1 VALMPRA
8 VPALVSF
15 AGGEIS
21 PQLYART
28 DVDKY
33 GQSVRSMLNFI
44 ARAQGAAT
52 RRPGTRYIAAT
63 RGNAASRLIGFE
75 FSTVQAYIIEAS
87 SQGFFRFYMSGG
99 QVLSGGLPY
108 EIAHPYGADLAALQ
122 WVQSADV
129 LYLAH
134 PRFAPR
140 KLSRTGH
147 TSWTLTTI
155 SFTATPA
162 EWTGS
167 NWPSTVTFHDGR
179 LWWGGTPA
187 QPQTLWASKSGDFEN
202 LTTGAAAD
210 DALKLTLDSDQVNA
224 ARWLRSA
231 RALLVG
237 TAGAEWVLQAGDSNG
252 VITPSSA
259 RARRQTAEGSAP
271 VPAAQVG
278 VSTVF
283 VQRAG
288 RRLAEMAYSFDA
300 DGYVSGDLTL
310 LANHVLR
317 SGVVEMAWQPEPW
330 RCLWCALG
338 DGALAGLTYIR
349 DQRVMAWHRH
359 RLGGGGLVRS
369 VASIPSATAN
379 ELWVVA
385 ERAIGGTTRRYIER
399 MEPEFWADSEADKPG
414 AFFVDSGVTY
424 SGAPATAISGLSHLD
439 GMTVQILADG
449 AAHPDRVVAS
459 GSVTLQRAASVVQ
472 VGLGYGSR
480 LETLDIE
487 AGAVDGTAATRRRRI
502 AEVGVRLFQTLGG
515 RVGFFDTEAGADVLE
530 EVQFRTVA
538 MPMGASPPLF
548 SGDKVVLFPGG
559 WSRECRVVVAQDQP
573 LPMTVLGLVPRVTAT
588 E

>member
-1 VALMPRA
+1 MPRA

-87 SQGFFRFYMSGG
+87 SQGFFRFYMNGG
-99 QVLSGGLPY
+99 QVLLSGSPY
-108 EIAHPYGADLAALQ
+108 EVAHPYGTDLAALQ

-167 NWPSTVTFHDGR
+167 NWPTTVTFHDGR
-179 LWWGGTPA
+179 LWWGGTPN
-187 QPQTLWASKSGDFEN
+187 QPQTVWASKSNDFEN
-202 LTTGAAAD
+202 LTTGPAAD
-210 DALKLTLDSDQVNA
+210 DALRLTLDSDQVNA

-237 TAGAEWVLQAGDSNG
+237 TAGAEWVLQGADAGG

-271 VPAAQVG
+271 VPAVQVG

-288 RRLAEMAYSFDA
+288 RRLAELAYSFDA
-300 DGYVSGDLTL
+300 DGYTSGDLTL

-317 SGVVEMAWQPEPW
+317 AGVVEMAWQPEPW
-330 RCLWCALG
+330 RCLWCVLG
-338 DGALAGLTYIR
+338 DGTLAGLTYIR

-359 RLGGGGLVRS
+359 RLGGNGLVRS
-369 VASIPSATAN
+369 VASIPSATSN
-379 ELWVVA
+379 EVWVVV
-385 ERAIGGTTRRYIER
+385 ERTIAGTTRRYVER
-399 MEPEFWADSEADKPG
+399 MEPEFWADSDADKPG
-414 AFFVDSGVTY
+414 AFFVDSGLTY
-424 SGAPATAISGLSHLD
+424 SGAPATAISGLSHLE

-449 AAHPDRVVAS
+449 AAHPDRVVTA
-459 GSVTLQRAASVVQ
+459 GAVTLQRAASVVQ

-502 AEVGVRLFQTLGG
+502 AEVGVRMFQTLGG

-530 EVQFRTVA
+530 EVQFRTAA
-538 MPMGASPPLF
+538 MPMDASPPLF

-559 WSRECRVVVAQDQP
+559 WSRECRVVVTQDQP